1 MPVQFWGADGMER
14 YHKSYFDRF
23 DDVWVHGDFIMRLKE
38 TGQIFFLG
46 RADGVL
52 NPSGVRFGSAEIYS
66 VIESHFP
73 EVADSVCVGQRR
85 PTDND
90 ETVLLFLLMAP
101 GQKFTSGLTKQIQD
115 KIASSLS
122 KRHVP
127 RHVFE
132 TKEIPQTINGKK
144 VELPVKQIVSGMKVK
159 PSSTLANPHSLEF
172 YYQFADL
179 KDMEKAK
186 L

>member
-1 MPVQFWGADGMER
+1 LLDTWT
-14 YHKSYFDRF
+14 
-23 DDVWVHGDFIMRLKE
+23 HGDFVMKHPV

-73 EVADSVCVGQRR
+73 MILDSLCVGQRR
-85 PTDND
+85 PSDHD
-90 ETVLLFLLMAP
+90 ETVLLFLMMSP
-101 GQKFTSGLTKQIQD
+101 GQNVTDELISQVKD
-115 KIASSLS
+115 RIAKGLS

-127 RHVFE
+127 KYVFP
-132 TKEIPQTINGKK
+132 TPSIPVTINGKK
-144 VELPVKQIVSGMKVK
+144 VELPVKQIVSGHTVK
-159 PSSTLANPHSLEF
+159 PSSTLANPESLNY
-172 YYQFADL
+172 YYQFAKL
-179 KDMEKAK
+179 EQMERAK